1 MKNAED
7 NISAI
12 ENRVERQGKTQEGEN
27 YWQKIHHGLHT
38 ESLEDFEDF
47 IESFEALDFRDV
59 MEAEE
64 ELADP
69 TPEEEEDVSLERFR
83 E

>member
-1 MKNAED
+1 M
-7 NISAI
+7 
-12 ENRVERQGKTQEGEN
+12 
-27 YWQKIHHGLHT
+27 
-38 ESLEDFEDF
+38 EDFEDF

-69 TPEEEEDVSLERFR
+69 TPEDEEDVSLERSR
-83 E
+83 EESLEEMEEDFFEEDDDSLESLTSKSE